1 MIIIVFLRSGSFAN
15 WRNHLSKSRGGSIC
29 EWKLDTNHLSQKMMI
44 FIFLSKT
51 SRICHKFFRRRN
63 HFIFMNSIK
72 FKYAAVARG
81 ATPLAEH
88 SLVTGNHRTIAIRM
102 LENIDPK
109 TQRAVVEQ
117 NQGVFTAITEPDR
130 VSFVVLTDKS
140 VRLDGRLAFL
150 NDLKQRWRGRYGN
163 SAAGFA
169 PNSKNAEFG
178 STEMAA
184 LMRNY
189 NSASFQKI
197 STIQENLSEAQDQMT
212 QNLTMALARHEQLSM
227 MEEKAENIKE
237 SASTFK
243 RTASQVRRHM
253 CLQRWKWYFIG
264 VAIALVVIFI
274 IVWVACGASFQK
286 CRKSA

>member
-1 MIIIVFLRSGSFAN
+1 MR
-15 WRNHLSKSRGGSIC
+15 
-29 EWKLDTNHLSQKMMI
+29 D
-44 FIFLSKT
+44 
-51 SRICHKFFRRRN
+51 
-63 HFIFMNSIK
+63 IK
-72 FKYAAVARG
+72 FKYATVARG

-88 SLVTGNHRTIAIRM
+88 SLVTGNHRTIAVRM

-109 TQRAVVEQ
+109 TQRAIVEQ

-130 VSFVVLTDKS
+130 MSFVVLTDKS

-169 PNSKNAEFG
+169 PSSKNVEFG
-178 STEMAA
+178 STEIAA

-189 NSASFQKI
+189 NSDSFQKI
-197 STIQENLSEAQDQMT
+197 STIKDTLNETQDQLT
-212 QNLTMALARHEQLSM
+212 QNLTMALARHEQLSV

-237 SASTFK
+237 SAATFK
-243 RTASQVRRHM
+243 RTSAQVRRQM

-274 IVWVACGASFQK
+274 IVWIACGASFQK
-286 CRKSA
+286 CKKGK